1 MNEQGH
7 RSSLC
12 SESNGTAGTP
22 GVRKEP
28 GGLEMASEQVQ
39 RGTQKLEV
47 KPEAGW
53 GRYSLSLFRLRIEE
67 NNNHINN
74 YPIIA
79 ADYLCQGLNEL
90 IHMQGLEQ
98 CLTPLEKLS
107 VHIKFYWF

>member
-1 MNEQGH
+1 
-7 RSSLC
+7 
-12 SESNGTAGTP
+12 
-22 GVRKEP
+22 
-28 GGLEMASEQVQ
+28 MASEQVQ